1 MTKSAQNILFLV
13 TGMTPAIITE
23 TIWALACDPTLDE
36 GERWIPDRVEVL
48 STEHGLNQ
56 IRSRLL
62 EKKAIVQMKQDF
74 PQLAN
79 MVFDDSCM
87 HSIKDEK
94 NHTEALIDLKTPED
108 NEFAANQI
116 NERIRQLTQDEKT
129 CLHVSI
135 AGGRKTMGF
144 YAGYALSL
152 HGRAQDRMSHVLVDD
167 KFENIPDFLYPTPST
182 SYVTDR
188 DGRVWDA
195 SKAQVWLAEIPFVRM
210 KDAIKKDHSIANV
223 GFSEAVRNINAA
235 KQDIEIILNLADKML
250 TLPQQ
255 QRSITLPPR
264 EFSFMCMFADARRN
278 KQPGFRT
285 PGGNLNEEDLP
296 SDEAAYIGQI
306 SQTFKRFYTQ
316 LRDEGY
322 VEERD
327 IDVGKHYFEQAKTGL
342 RKALRKELGLELA
355 ARLEILQDKRG
366 QPFYLDVPAG
376 AITIIDGIK

>member
-1 MTKSAQNILFLV
+1 MTKAAQNVLFLV

-23 TIWALACDPTLDE
+23 TIWALACDPALEEDQ
-36 GERWIPDRVEVL
+36 WIPDRVEVL

-62 EKKAIVQMKQDF
+62 ENKAIDQMKQDF
-74 PQLAN
+74 PQLSN
-79 MVFDDSCM
+79 MVFDDNCM
-87 HSIKDEK
+87 HSIKDGK
-94 NHTEALIDLKTPED
+94 NQTEALIDLKTPED

-116 NERIRQLTQDEKT
+116 NEHIRQLTQDENT

-167 KFENIPDFLYPTPST
+167 KFENIPGFLYPTPKA

-195 SKAQVWLAEIPFVRM
+195 SKAQVWLAAIPFVRM

-223 GFSEAVRNINAA
+223 SFSEAVHNINAA
-235 KQDIEIILNLADKML
+235 NQDIEIILDLPQKTL

-264 EFSFMCMFADARRN
+264 EFSFMCMFANARQN
-278 KQPGFRT
+278 KQLGFKT
-285 PGGNLNEEDLP
+285 PGGNLNDKDLP
-296 SDEAAYIGQI
+296 SDEVAYIGQI
-306 SQTFKRFYTQ
+306 SQAFKHFYTQ
-316 LRDEGY
+316 LRDEDY
-322 VEERD
+322 VGERH
-327 IDVGKHYFEQAKTGL
+327 IDVGKKYFEQAKTGL
-342 RKALRKELGLELA
+342 KKTLRKELGLELA
-355 ARLEILQDKRG
+355 ARIEIIQDKPG
-366 QPFYLDVPAG
+366 QPFYLDVPADT
-376 AITIIDGIK
+376 ITIIDGIK